1 MEPVDLR
8 SLWIRGACGACGS
21 VEPVDPR
28 SPGSVEPLILGLD
41 IMIANEHRSLRPIL
55 INAIMNAVISRISD
69 CNFDMIAA
77 IEIVSKL

>member
-1 MEPVDLR
+1 MLNCGACGSAEPVDPWR
-8 SLWIRGACGACGS
+8 ACGS

-55 INAIMNAVISRISD
+55 INAIMNAVISA
-69 CNFDMIAA
+69 N
-77 IEIVSKL
+77 K